1 MARLRP
7 EEPQDSASE
16 DDSSVIEQKT
26 RTVAFGGS
34 EPSDS
39 DAEESESSDGS
50 QAPRR
55 KAHHGAFF
63 DTEALDDSAS
73 ESDDGEG
80 SDDSGDSDPYGSSG
94 ARAKP
99 FWGHA
104 VDGPR
109 SFPQF
114 MRLPI
119 ELRAL
124 IWHYFCDDLNVSH
137 RVLEFFIRRNVR
149 GKWLAFAG
157 NSLLARTAASRAML
171 SVYHETRNLYLG
183 RYPHVLDFYTEE
195 LKPATFPFNRDSDIV
210 MISAGDIDDDLKDS
224 GPYSYADGPDR
235 FEIPGLSDRINH
247 LGVELPLSRR
257 SDADFIP
264 YQYFLSMPNL
274 KAVYPCFDIDDPQIH
289 VSDLKW
295 CFSDHAISC
304 HADTEE
310 IEPGFGEDLELIYVW
325 HDPNAEC
332 NGEGDCATLT
342 ALTGPGS
349 LNAFTGPGSLRKN
362 LPDVDEDDYN
372 DLSEEARVVWLK
384 EMERLDAIML
394 CPMRLFS
401 GYRHNYLLNVVRQA
415 RLPDGTLDEERLV
428 WSEDDDVP
436 EPDSFLDN
444 YDSDG
449 IDDATVPE
457 PETDDDEGSGI
468 EDDTLAMELGQGWAE
483 SSAGF
488 SPVEGE
494 IQTHDH
500 SVYTIH
506 DSSEEE
512 EAESME
518 EEEAASPPR
527 SPTKRIRGRQIIEDD
542 SDEDEAGDESVMEIA
557 APEPLR
563 SKKRSRVILS
573 DEEDEEEP
581 AVQSRPAKRA
591 RPVVIDDDDE
601 EEDEESD
608 VEEVAQKTRGRGSST
623 RAPVVLSDSEEEES
637 DDEDEDEPPKTL
649 SLAERLR
656 LHREANPID
665 DSEEGSRSEEDEN
678 DYTRGTDE
686 DDSERGS
693 DDLVLG
699 MADDGEEDE
708 DEEEDEYEDGY
719 S

>member
-7 EEPQDSASE
+7 EESQDSASE
-16 DDSSVIEQKT
+16 DDSSVIEQEV
-26 RTVAFGGS
+26 RIIGVEDS
-34 EPSDS
+34 ESSDS
-39 DAEESESSDGS
+39 DAEESDSSDGS

-55 KAHHGAFF
+55 KARHGDFF

-80 SDDSGDSDPYGSSG
+80 SDDSGDSDPYGTSG

-104 VDGPR
+104 VAGPR

-124 IWHYFCDDLNVSH
+124 IWHHFCDDLNVSH
-137 RVLEFFIRRNVR
+137 RVLDFAIHRNVH
-149 GKWLAFAG
+149 GKWKAFAG
-157 NSLLARTAASRAML
+157 NSLLARTTASRAML

-183 RYPHVLDFYTEE
+183 RYPHALDFSTEE
-195 LKPATFPFNRDSDIV
+195 AKPATFHFNRDSDII
-210 MISAGDIDDDLKDS
+210 MISAGDIENGLEH
-224 GPYSYADGPDR
+224 PAAYSHADGPGA
-235 FEIPGLSDRINH
+235 FEIPGFSDRINH
-247 LGVELPLSRR
+247 LGVQLPLDRV
-257 SDADFIP
+257 SDGDLVP

-274 KAVYPCFDIDDPQIH
+274 TAVYPCFDVDAHQVH

-295 CFSDHAISC
+295 CVSDHAVSC

-310 IEPGFGEDLELIYVW
+310 IEPGLGEDFEMIYVW

-332 NGEGDCATLT
+332 NEEGDCALLT
-342 ALTGPGS
+342 AYTGLGPLRES
-349 LNAFTGPGSLRKN
+349 LVHF
-362 LPDVDEDDYN
+362 DEDDY
-372 DLSEEARVVWLK
+372 DELSEEARLAKLK
-384 EMERLDAIML
+384 ETERLDAIML

-401 GYRHNYLLNVVRQA
+401 GDSHTALLDVLRQA
-415 RLPDGTLDEERLV
+415 RLPDGTWDDERLDQFM
-428 WSEDDDVP
+428 EDDDVP

-468 EDDTLAMELGQGWAE
+468 EDDTLAMELGQGWTGP
-483 SSAGF
+483 SAGF

-512 EAESME
+512 EAETGE

-542 SDEDEAGDESVMEIA
+542 SDEDEVGDESVMEIA
-557 APEPLR
+557 APEPSR

-573 DEEDEEEP
+573 DDEDEEES

-601 EEDEESD
+601 EEEQESD
-608 VEEVAQKTRGRGSST
+608 VQEVAQKTRGRGSST

-637 DDEDEDEPPKTL
+637 DDESEDEPPRTL

-665 DSEEGSRSEEDEN
+665 DSEEGSESEEDEN

-686 DDSERGS
+686 DDSERDQGDS

-699 MADDGEEDE
+699 MADEGDEEDE
-708 DEEEDEYEDGY
+708 EVDEYEDGY
-719 S
+719 H

>member
-16 DDSSVIEQKT
+16 DNSSVIEQEV
-26 RTVAFGGS
+26 RIVGVEDS
-34 EPSDS
+34 ESSGS
-39 DAEESESSDGS
+39 DAEESDSSDGS

-55 KAHHGAFF
+55 KARHGDFF

-73 ESDDGEG
+73 ESEDGDG
-80 SDDSGDSDPYGSSG
+80 SDDSDDSDDSDPYGNSG

-104 VDGPR
+104 VAGPR

-124 IWHYFCDDLNVSH
+124 IWHHFCDDLNVSH
-137 RVLEFFIRRNVR
+137 RVLEFSIHRNMH
-149 GKWLAFAG
+149 GKWKAFAG
-157 NSLLARTAASRAML
+157 SSLLARTTASRAML

-183 RYPHVLDFYTEE
+183 RYPHALDFSTEE
-195 LKPATFPFNRDSDIV
+195 AKPATFHFNRDSDII
-210 MISAGDIDDDLKDS
+210 MISASDIDNGLEHPAPS
-224 GPYSYADGPDR
+224 SHADGPDA
-235 FEIPGLSDRINH
+235 FEIPGFSDRINH
-247 LGVELPLSRR
+247 LGVQLPLNRG
-257 SDADFIP
+257 SDVDLVP
-264 YQYFLSMPNL
+264 YQYFLSMRNL
-274 KAVYPCFDIDDPQIH
+274 KAVYPCFDVDAHQIH

-295 CFSDHAISC
+295 CFSDHAVSC

-310 IEPGFGEDLELIYVW
+310 IEPGLGEDFEMIYVW
-325 HDPNAEC
+325 HDPIAEC
-332 NGEGDCATLT
+332 DEEGDCSPVT
-342 ALTGPGS
+342 AYTGLGPLRES
-349 LNAFTGPGSLRKN
+349 LVHF
-362 LPDVDEDDYN
+362 DEDEFDE
-372 DLSEEARVVWLK
+372 LSEEARLATLK
-384 EMERLDAIML
+384 ETDRLGAIML

-401 GYRHNYLLNVVRQA
+401 GNSHDALLNVLRQA
-415 RLPDGTLDEERLV
+415 RLPDGTWDEELLGRFMG
-428 WSEDDDVP
+428 DDDVA

-468 EDDTLAMELGQGWAE
+468 EDDTLAIELAQGWTG

-494 IQTHDH
+494 IQTLDH

-506 DSSEEE
+506 DSSEED
-512 EAESME
+512 EADISE

-542 SDEDEAGDESVMEIA
+542 SDEDVAGDESVMEIA
-557 APEPLR
+557 APEPSR

-573 DEEDEEEP
+573 EDEDEEES

-591 RPVVIDDDDE
+591 RPVVIDDE
-601 EEDEESD
+601 EEEEEESEI
-608 VEEVAQKTRGRGSST
+608 EEVAQKIRGRGSST

-665 DSEEGSRSEEDEN
+665 DSEEGSGSEEEEN

-686 DDSERGS
+686 DDSDRDS

-699 MADDGEEDE
+699 MADDGEEE
-708 DEEEDEYEDGY
+708 DEEEDEYDDGY
-719 S
+719 H